1 MVYKINFEALALA
14 NIEGIFIRG
23 SYQGSEINVSS
34 DESRRNHFVQ
44 ILFLLLDNFTDKNS
58 VIRWRSFT
66 EDELIQRVKLD
77 KDIYTNP
84 ENKFGA
90 DFYNNF
96 FQAIPVF
103 LENYCVVSRNNKRK
117 AQEISK

>member
-1 MVYKINFEALALA
+1 MDYKINLDALAQA
-14 NIEGIFIRG
+14 NIKGISIRG

-34 DESRRNHFVQ
+34 NESRRNHFVQ